1 MQDGNTAVLLACYSG
16 NLQLVRWLVDVHKMD
31 LHALNDV
38 RCHCAQCTTNVLQTS
53 WNDNADWLAFV
64 GPSPA
69 LMAAGPR
76 CGDDGLP
83 GWQYRDRE
91 VAGGGTRL

>member
-38 RCHCAQCTTNVLQTS
+38 RFHCAQCTTTIA
-53 WNDNADWLAFV
+53 ADV
-64 GPSPA
+64 V
-69 LMAAGPR
+69 
-76 CGDDGLP
+76 
-83 GWQYRDRE
+83 E
-91 VAGGGTRL
+91 